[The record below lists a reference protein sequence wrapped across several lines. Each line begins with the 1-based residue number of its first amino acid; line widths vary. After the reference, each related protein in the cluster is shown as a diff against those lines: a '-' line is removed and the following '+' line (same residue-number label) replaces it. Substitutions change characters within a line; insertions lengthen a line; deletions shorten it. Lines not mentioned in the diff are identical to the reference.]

1 VSPVVVIVGVVA
13 LVGGLIYV
21 GLQMEKK
28 RTEAMQLVCQ
38 AMGFAFE
45 ETGDLDRLR
54 GFGDLPLFDRGHSK
68 RARNV
73 MTGRTADRE
82 VLLFD
87 YRYTTGSG
95 KNSHTWSQTV
105 ALYPNGAS
113 GLPDLDLTPENV
125 FHKIGQVF
133 GYQDIDFDQSPDFSN
148 HYLLRGND
156 EAAIRSAFPSDAL
169 AFFGQQHGWHV
180 EVRGGH
186 VAVYRSGKLCKPPE
200 APAYLADTLRVL
212 MALHPAT

>member
-1 VSPVVVIVGVVA
+1 MPAITVIVVVVA

-21 GLQMEKK
+21 IQMMQKR
-28 RTEAMQLVCQ
+28 RTEAMQLACQ

-45 ETGDLDRLR
+45 EKGDLDRLR

-68 RARNV
+68 YARNV

-87 YRYTTGSG
+87 YRYTTGGG
-95 KNSHTWSQTV
+95 KSSHTWAQTV
-105 ALYPNGAS
+105 ALFPNGAA
-113 GLPDLDLTPENV
+113 GLPDLDLAPEN
-125 FHKIGQVF
+125 FLHKIGQAF
-133 GYQDIDFDQSPDFSN
+133 GYQDIDFDHSPDFSD

-156 EAAIRSAFPSDAL
+156 EMAIRTAFTADAL
-169 AFFGQQHGWHV
+169 SFLGQQHGWHV
-180 EVRGGH
+180 EIRAGH
-186 VAVYRSGKLCKPPE
+186 VAVYRSGRECKPPE